1 MSHTATTA
9 PDPHGH
15 AFFGNPRA
23 LGFITFTEVW
33 ERFSYYGMQALLVL
47 YLANQLLLPGHVEHV
62 AGFDPARWF
71 FDHTYGGG
79 HTLSVKALAAAI
91 VGFYTSTVYLTPI
104 FGGLLADS
112 VLGRTR
118 TVILGAGLMALG
130 HFLMAFDV
138 SFLIAL
144 ICLMLGA
151 GCLKGNLAAQVG
163 SLYQPGDTRRADAF
177 QIYYLGINGG
187 VIFGPMVTG
196 ALGQG
201 IAWHWGFGA
210 AGVGMLI
217 SLVIYLSGRRYLPPD
232 PPRGAAARAV
242 AKTVDTQPMTSR
254 EWAVTA
260 LLIALLPVLALSI
273 VGNNEIFNGYL
284 LWADK
289 AADLNLFGL
298 HVFTSQLVSVDSFVS
313 VVTLAGMVLFWR
325 WWATRFKEPDEIGK
339 IVIGCFFG
347 AAGVLCLA
355 AGASV
360 AAATHQKVGIGWL
373 LAFHLLNDLGF
384 ANVLPVGLA
393 FYTRSAPK
401 ALTGFIV
408 GVYYLHLWA
417 GNTLVGWLAGKLDT
431 MPAVQFWVIHAALVG
446 GAGVVFL
453 VVRLVFGRLILGEP
467 SHLDSVTV
475 VAADA
480 AETP

>member
-1 MSHTATTA
+1 MSQTETAVADTH
-9 PDPHGH
+9 DH
-15 AFFGNPRA
+15 AFLGHPRS

-47 YLANQLLLPGHVEHV
+47 YLAKQLLQPGHVEHV
-62 AGFDPARWF
+62 AGFEPARWF

-79 HTLSVKALAAAI
+79 HTLSLTALATAI

-112 VLGRTR
+112 ILGRTR
-118 TVILGAGLMALG
+118 TVILGAVLMAVG

-163 SLYQPGDTRRADAF
+163 SLYRPGDKRRADAF

-187 VIFGPMVTG
+187 VIFGPLVTG
-196 ALGQG
+196 WLGQG

-232 PPRGAAARAV
+232 PPRGAKARAERAV
-242 AKTVDTQPMTSR
+242 ESQPMTTR
-254 EWAVTA
+254 EWAVTS
-260 LLIALLPVLALSI
+260 LLILLLPVLALSI

-289 AADLNLFGL
+289 NADLNLFGL

-313 VVTLAGMVLFWR
+313 VLTLAGMVLFWR

-339 IVIGCFFG
+339 IVTGCVFG
-347 AAGVLCLA
+347 AVGVLCLA
-355 AGASV
+355 AGAAVS
-360 AAATHQKVGIGWL
+360 AAAHQKVGIGWL
-373 LAFHLLNDLGF
+373 LAFHLLNDIGF

-393 FYTRSAPK
+393 FYTRAAPR

-431 MPAVQFWVIHAALVG
+431 MPAAQFWLIHAALVG
-446 GAGVVFL
+446 GAGAVFL
-453 VVRLVFGRLILGEP
+453 IVRLVFAGLLRGEP
-467 SHLDSVTV
+467 SHLDAATV
-475 VAADA
+475 VAGDA
-480 AETP
+480 AEAP

>member
-1 MSHTATTA
+1 MAATTA
-9 PDPHGH
+9 TADDRAFLGH
-15 AFFGNPRA
+15 PKGLAFMS
-23 LGFITFTEVW
+23 FTEAW

-62 AGFDPARWF
+62 AGMDPARWF
-71 FDHTYGGG
+71 FNHTYGGG
-79 HTLSVKALAAAI
+79 RTLSVQALAAAI

-118 TVILGAGLMALG
+118 TVILGAVLMALG

-138 SFLIAL
+138 SFLLAL

-163 SLYQPGDTRRADAF
+163 SLYAPDDNRRADAF

-201 IAWHWGFGA
+201 IAWHYGFGA
-210 AGVGMLI
+210 AGVGMVI
-217 SLVIYLSGRRYLPPD
+217 SLVIYLTGRRHLPPD
-232 PPRGAAARAV
+232 PPRGAIARAA
-242 AKTVDTQPMTSR
+242 AKAERTPMTAR
-254 EWAVTA
+254 DWAVFS
-260 LLIALLPVLALSI
+260 LLVLLLPVLALSI

-289 AADLNLFGL
+289 SADLQVFGVKVL
-298 HVFTSQLVSVDSFVS
+298 TSWLVSVDSVVS

-325 WWATRFKEPDEIGK
+325 AWAKKFKEPDEIGK
-339 IVIGCFFG
+339 IVIGCLFG

-355 AGASV
+355 AGASL
-360 AAATHQKVGIGWL
+360 AAATGQKVSFGWL
-373 LAFHLLNDLGF
+373 LGFHLLNDIGF

-393 FYTRSAPK
+393 FYVRSAPK
-401 ALTGFIV
+401 ALAGFIV
-408 GVYYLHLWA
+408 GLYYLHLWA
-417 GNTLVGWLAGKLDT
+417 GNTLVGVLAGQLEK
-431 MPAVQFWVIHAALVG
+431 MPAVQFWLLHAALVA
-446 GAGVVFL
+446 GAGVVFF
-453 VVRLVFGRLILGEP
+453 VVRLFFGALLRGEP
-467 SHLDSVTV
+467 SHLDTATV

-480 AETP
+480 GETP

>member
-1 MSHTATTA
+1 MAVTTATA
-9 PDPHGH
+9 DDR
-15 AFFGNPRA
+15 AFFGHPRG
-23 LGFITFTEVW
+23 LGFMAFTEAW

-47 YLANQLLLPGHVEHV
+47 YLANQLLLPGHVENI
-62 AGFDPARWF
+62 AGFDAARRF
-71 FDHTYGGG
+71 FDNTYGGG
-79 HTLSVKALAAAI
+79 GRLSTQALAAAI

-112 VLGRTR
+112 VLGRTK
-118 TVILGAGLMALG
+118 TVILGASLMALG

-138 SFLIAL
+138 SFLLAL

-163 SLYQPGDTRRADAF
+163 SLYPPDDNRRADAF

-201 IAWHWGFGA
+201 IAWHYGFGA

-217 SLVIYLSGRRYLPPD
+217 SLAIYLSGRRYLPAD
-232 PPRGAAARAV
+232 PPRGAVARAT
-242 AKTVDTQPMTSR
+242 AKAERTPMTMR
-254 EWAVTA
+254 DWAVVS
-260 LLIALLPVLALSI
+260 LLILLLPVLALSI

-289 AADLNLFGL
+289 NADLQVFGVKIL
-298 HVFTSQLVSVDSFVS
+298 TSWLVSVDSVVS

-325 WWATRFKEPDEIGK
+325 AWAKRFKEPDEMGK
-339 IVIGCFFG
+339 IVIGCLFG

-355 AGASV
+355 AGASLS
-360 AAATHQKVGIGWL
+360 AATGQKVSFGWL
-373 LAFHLLNDLGF
+373 LAFHLLNDIGF

-393 FYTRSAPK
+393 FYVRSAPK
-401 ALTGFIV
+401 SLAGFIV
-408 GVYYLHLWA
+408 GLYYLHLWA
-417 GNTLVGWLAGKLDT
+417 GNTLVGWLAGQLEK
-431 MPAVQFWVIHAALVG
+431 MPAAQFWLLHAALVG
-446 GAGVVFL
+446 AAGVVFL
-453 VVRLVFGRLILGEP
+453 IVRLLFGHLLRGDA
-467 SHLDSVTV
+467 SHLDPQLV

-480 AETP
+480 GETP